1 MFFCNTTRL
10 LSRPLSATVLFLV
23 IGSLTACQAEREV
36 KPTITVPDNAA
47 TMPVCPKESAPVPTT
62 ITIEKPCNCQCPQT
76 TITKKTEKP
85 KAEKLDLHQNT
96 SFKLLKHSHWQ
107 SVQWLQ
113 QQNLVEAWPAWLQS
127 CKKLQK
133 DRRWRPVCQLAESL
147 DKQAGASL
155 SNQKIQQFFTK
166 HFNLF
171 QAHNKDG
178 TSTGLVTGY
187 YQPVL
192 KGSRTLSSNYHYP
205 LYRTPNDLVTIS
217 LADQFPTLKHQ
228 RVRGRLI
235 GDEITPYFSRG
246 EIDTMPSPISDAAF
260 IYLNDPIDSFFLHIQ
275 GSGVIALDSGEVIQV
290 GYDNHN
296 GHPYHSIGKA
306 LIRRGELT
314 HSQASMAGIKQWARA
329 NPDRLQDLLNENPSY
344 VFFKELPKGL
354 PGPLGA
360 LGVPL
365 LAEQSIAVDK
375 RYIPLGAP
383 VFLSTTYPNSARPM
397 NKLVMAQDT
406 GGAIKGGVRAD
417 FYWGA
422 GQQAGTSAGAM
433 KQSGKMWVLLPKTF
447 SVE

>member
-1 MFFCNTTRL
+1 MPLHNTTRS
-10 LSRPLSATVLFLV
+10 LSQPLPAIVFFLALCLSA
-23 IGSLTACQAEREV
+23 CQPEREIKPITQTPDNKATMAV
-36 KPTITVPDNAA
+36 CPEKPTPI
-47 TMPVCPKESAPVPTT
+47 PTT
-62 ITIEKPCNCQCPQT
+62 ITIEKPCDCQCPQAEV
-76 TITKKTEKP
+76 TKKIDKP
-85 KAEKLDLHQNT
+85 KVKSLDLHQNT
-96 SFKLLKHSHWQ
+96 SFKLLKRSHWQ

-113 QQNLVEAWPAWLQS
+113 QQNLVEAWPAWLHS
-127 CKKLQK
+127 CHTLQK
-133 DRRWRPVCQLAESL
+133 DPRWRPVCQSAQSL
-147 DKQAGASL
+147 ENQATGL

-171 QAHNKDG
+171 QAHNKNG

-192 KGSRTLSSNYHYP
+192 KGSRTRSSYYRYP
-205 LYRTPNDLVTIS
+205 LYRTPSDLVTIS
-217 LADQFPTLKHQ
+217 LAEQFPTLKHQ

-235 GDEITPYFSRG
+235 GDEITPYFSRS
-246 EIDTMPSPISDAAF
+246 EIDNAPSPISNAEF
-260 IYLNDPIDSFFLHIQ
+260 LYLNDPIDAFFLHIQ
-275 GSGVIALDSGEVIQV
+275 GSGVIALDTGEVIQV

-296 GHPYHSIGKA
+296 GHPYHSIGKV
-306 LIRRGELT
+306 LIRRGELKP
-314 HSQASMAGIKQWARA
+314 SQASMAGIKQWAKA
-329 NPDRLQDLLNENPSY
+329 NPDRLQALLNQNPSY

-365 LAEQSIAVDK
+365 LAEQAIAVDR

-383 VFLSTTYPNSARPM
+383 VFLSTTYPNSSRPL

-422 GQQAGTSAGAM
+422 GQQAGASAGAM
-433 KQSGKMWVLLPKTF
+433 KQPGKMWVLLPKTF
-447 SVE
+447 SVQ

>member
-1 MFFCNTTRL
+1 MPFRNATRSLSLPLLATAFFL
-10 LSRPLSATVLFLV
+10 VLGLSA
-23 IGSLTACQAEREV
+23 CQPEREV
-36 KPTITVPDNAA
+36 KPMTQAPDNTAA
-47 TMPVCPKESAPVPTT
+47 MTICPENPAPIPTT
-62 ITIEKPCNCQCPQT
+62 ITIEKPCDCQCPQAT
-76 TITKKTEKP
+76 VTKKIDKP
-85 KAEKLDLHQNT
+85 KAESLDVHQNT
-96 SFKLLKHSHWQ
+96 SFKLLKRSHWQ

-127 CKKLQK
+127 CQALQK
-133 DRRWRPVCQLAESL
+133 DLRWRPVCQLAQTL
-147 DKQAGASL
+147 DKQAEVGL
-155 SNQKIQQFFTK
+155 SNQQIQQFFIK

-171 QAHNKDG
+171 QAHNKNG
-178 TSTGLVTGY
+178 SSTGLVTGY

-192 KGSRTLSSNYHYP
+192 KGSRTRSSLFRYP
-205 LYRTPNDLVTIS
+205 LYRTPSDLVTIS
-217 LADQFPTLKHQ
+217 LAEQFPSLKHQ

-235 GDEITPYFSRG
+235 GDEITSYFSRG
-246 EIDTMPSPISDAAF
+246 EIDSIPSPINDAAF
-260 IYLNDPIDSFFLHIQ
+260 LYLNDPIDAFFLHIQ
-275 GSGVIALDSGEVIQV
+275 GSGVIALDTGEIIQV

-306 LIRRGELT
+306 LIRRGELKR
-314 HSQASMAGIKQWARA
+314 SQASMAGIKQWARA
-329 NPDRLQDLLNENPSY
+329 NPDRLQGLLNENPSY

-365 LAEQSIAVDK
+365 LAKQAIAVDK

-383 VFLSTTYPNSARPM
+383 VFLSTTYPNSSHPL

-422 GQQAGTSAGAM
+422 GQQAGTSAGSM

-447 SVE
+447 SVQ